1 VRGTMPNTRSAS
13 PEVMPRAAAQNCP
26 IWTADIE
33 QIADL
38 SAVQIGGSV
47 RVASVKDDH
56 AP

>member
-1 VRGTMPNTRSAS
+1 MPNTHSVS